1 MLYISNM
8 KPLVELITAW
18 QAFADAH
25 RDADVESFCYDYLS
39 NKNQKDDPDPETD
52 ILLSKLIGKSGSLI
66 KTYLKL
72 ALKQIPDMEMEWF
85 YILDTLNDHKE
96 VRKTDVIGFR
106 LLLEPTTG
114 IDILNRM
121 LKAGLISERVDPA
134 DKRARLIKPTD
145 KGIEIYK
152 KVNSLFNQVISLLF
166 TSLNK
171 EQKTMLILALG
182 KLTNEHYEKIVEN
195 KTQAIGEIE
204 TFIKNSIK

>member
-1 MLYISNM
+1 M

-18 QAFADAH
+18 QAFTDAH
-25 RDADVESFCYDYLS
+25 HDADVESFCYDYLS
-39 NKNQKDDPDPETD
+39 NKNQKDDPDPEMDT
-52 ILLSKLIGKSGSLI
+52 LLSKLIGKSGSLI

-72 ALKQIPDMEMEWF
+72 ALRQIPDMEMEWF
-85 YILDTLNDHKE
+85 YILDTLNDQKE
-96 VRKTDVIGFR
+96 IRKTDVISFR

-121 LKAGLISERVDPA
+121 LKAGLISERVDPV

-145 KGIEIYK
+145 KGNEIYK
-152 KVNSLFNQVISLLF
+152 KVNNLFNQVISLLF

-171 EQKTMLILALG
+171 EQKTLLILTLG

>member
-1 MLYISNM
+1 M

-39 NKNQKDDPDPETD
+39 HKNQKDDSDPEMD

-72 ALKQIPDMEMEWF
+72 ALRQIPDMEMEWF

-96 VRKTDVIGFR
+96 IRKTDVISFR

-114 IDILNRM
+114 MDILNRM

-145 KGIEIYK
+145 KGTEIYK

-171 EQKTMLILALG
+171 EQKTMLIRSLG

-195 KTQAIGEIE
+195 KTQTIAEIE

>member
-18 QAFADAH
+18 QAFADAN

-96 VRKTDVIGFR
+96 IRKTDVIGFR

-134 DKRARLIKPTD
+134 DKRARLIKPTV

-171 EQKTMLILALG
+171 EQKSMLILALG

>member
-1 MLYISNM
+1 M
-8 KPLVELITAW
+8 KPLIELITAW

-39 NKNQKDDPDPETD
+39 NKNQKDDPDPEMD
-52 ILLSKLIGKSGSLI
+52 ILLSKLIGKSSSLI

-72 ALKQIPDMEMEWF
+72 ALRQIPEMEMEWF

-96 VRKTDVIGFR
+96 IRKTDVISFR

-121 LKAGLISERVDPA
+121 VKAGLISERVDPA
-134 DKRARLIKPTD
+134 DKRARLIKATD

-152 KVNSLFNQVISLLF
+152 KVNRLFNQVISLLF

-171 EQKTMLILALG
+171 EQKTMLIRSLG

-195 KTQAIGEIE
+195 KTQAIGEME
-204 TFIKNSIK
+204 TFIKDSMILP